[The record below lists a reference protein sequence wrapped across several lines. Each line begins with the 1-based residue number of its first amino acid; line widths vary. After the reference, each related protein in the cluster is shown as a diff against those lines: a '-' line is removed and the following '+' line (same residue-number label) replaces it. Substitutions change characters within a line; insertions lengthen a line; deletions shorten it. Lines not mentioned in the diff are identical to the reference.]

1 MSATCSIL
9 DHDSYEE
16 FADIFMSQNSESN
29 DSSEHTEDLFS
40 QIEDAFPINDSAS
53 VYDDDFLKKW
63 YVR

>member
-40 QIEDAFPINDSAS
+40 
-53 VYDDDFLKKW
+53 
-63 YVR
+63 